1 MNDWG
6 FNSWNNG
13 SRGRNQVSQV
23 ANQQMKKLLHLA
35 AICAIHTDT
44 EIRTYYQRRLDE
56 GKSRMTVINIVR
68 NKLLARVFAVAKRG
82 PRLLTL
88 KSMWSS
94 DI

>member
-13 SRGRNQVSQV
+13 SRGRTQVSQV

-44 EIRTYYQRRLDE
+44 EIRAYYQRRLDE

-82 PRLLTL
+82 TPFV
-88 KSMWSS
+88 
-94 DI
+94 DIKKYVA